1 MSIADNVRDE
11 IKQPVNWIASIVTIL
26 NFGWSLFAF
35 NSIGGIPKQ
44 GVPIGSI
51 EIGLIVSCTLE
62 TCLAAAFGWLIV
74 FTSSKGRGL
83 PFLLSIAVMLISA
96 WTSLFNIQWLILGR
110 SPETGADVAWLG
122 VVSLVFC
129 GFALYLID
137 DHVDKFKIK
146 FSSVN
151 EFIESFD
158 VFSLY
163 VWQVISFV
171 VMYGV
176 IWANS
181 PYAMQN

>member
-1 MSIADNVRDE
+1 M
-11 IKQPVNWIASIVTIL
+11 
-26 NFGWSLFAF
+26 
-35 NSIGGIPKQ
+35 GGVPDK

-62 TCLAAAFGWLIV
+62 ACLAAAFGWLIV
-74 FTSSKGRGL
+74 LASSKGRGL
-83 PFLLSIAVMLISA
+83 PFLLSIAVMLVSA

-110 SPETGADVAWLG
+110 APETGADVAWLG
-122 VVSLVFC
+122 VIGAVFC

-151 EFIESFD
+151 DFVHSINEGG
-158 VFSLY
+158 SLY
-163 VWQVISFV
+163 IWQALSFA